1 MGVKEHMASYKQVA
15 SNVALSPLSF
25 QQDAPPQLSTN
36 NFPSNNI
43 PNLCFCSPIK
53 EVCSFLNFECLF
65 EPIFH
70 SHPSDPF
77 SPWIKLGEENEM
89 SAFFAAYFVWIHCQ
103 FWISQWCGPLETACI
118 SHILVV
124 GLGFRLKRLHS
135 WGCCYS
141 PQQSFRNWW
150 HFTQSHGD

>member
-89 SAFFAAYFVWIHCQ
+89 SAFLWPILYEFIANFGYLNWY
-103 FWISQWCGPLETACI
+103 GTLETACI

-124 GLGFRLKRLHS
+124 GFGFRLKRLHS